1 MPLNAYK
8 ADTLSQTLPIS
19 LGGTGATTASEALK
33 ALFEN
38 QTLGTINQ
46 PVYLSA
52 GTIIAG
58 STYAGGTLVNLNGS
72 DMGATAVNIYAATS
86 SGTSGQFL
94 ISSGENNAPT
104 WVSNITVPGT
114 LNVIGQTTLNNNVT
128 IDGQITTNELMITG
142 QGSAQTPTAAQH
154 IATKG
159 YVDDVVQQGFA
170 ANDAMV
176 FKGII
181 SSSSVFTNI
190 LNSTT
195 AHYSAGWTY
204 RADQNFTISNST
216 TAYYVEKGDLL
227 IAIADKNTSTTNGV
241 LTDWTVVEH
250 NIDGGLYKSS
260 TTFTDGAILLADGV
274 AGKVKTGLLTT
285 TTATVITKISSTTA
299 SIPKITGNTSVT
311 TSKVTANTAVTVVTS
326 VSQASS
332 TSSVIGSVT
341 DGILTIGTAITV
353 VGTVSTE
360 TSTAS
365 QITTTNVTATN
376 TSYSNTT
383 VVTSTTVSNTA
394 IVVASISIS

>member
-1 MPLNAYK
+1 
-8 ADTLSQTLPIS
+8 
-19 LGGTGATTASEALK
+19 
-33 ALFEN
+33 
-38 QTLGTINQ
+38 
-46 PVYLSA
+46 
-52 GTIIAG
+52 
-58 STYAGGTLVNLNGS
+58 
-72 DMGATAVNIYAATS
+72 MGATAVNIYAATS

-94 ISSGENNAPT
+94 VSSGENNAPT

-128 IDGQITTNELMITG
+128 VDGQITTNELIIQG

-159 YVDDVVQQGFA
+159 YVDNAIGQGFA

-195 AHYSAGWTY
+195 EHYSAGWTY

-241 LTDWTVVEH
+241 LTDWAVVEH

-274 AGKVKTGLLTT
+274 AGKVKTG
-285 TTATVITKISSTTA
+285 
-299 SIPKITGNTSVT
+299 
-311 TSKVTANTAVTVVTS
+311 
-326 VSQASS
+326 
-332 TSSVIGSVT
+332 
-341 DGILTIGTAITV
+341 AIT
-353 VGTVSTE
+353 T
-360 TSTAS
+360 
-365 QITTTNVTATN
+365 
-376 TSYSNTT
+376 TT
-383 VVTSTTVSNTA
+383 VVTNIEFSAPTLGTAISADDITEWKAGNSTTAEVKNGVLQFTIGTKPSLSYTSRSIPNITNVGN
-394 IVVASISIS
+394 ITSTTTTVIASIS

>member
-19 LGGTGATTASEALK
+19 LGGTGATIASEALK

-52 GTIIAG
+52 GTITAG

-72 DMGATAVNIYAATS
+72 NMGATAVNIYAATS
-86 SGTSGQFL
+86 SGTLGQFL

-114 LNVIGQTTLNNNVT
+114 LNVTGQTTLNDNVT
-128 IDGQITTNELMITG
+128 VDGWIITNELTITG

-159 YVDDVVQQGFA
+159 YVDDAISQGFS

-260 TTFTDGAILLADGV
+260 NNFSANGILLADGTS
-274 AGKVKTGLLTT
+274 GKVKTGSLST
-285 TTATVITKISSTTA
+285 TTATVITGISSTTT
-299 SIPKITGNTSVT
+299 SIAKITGNASVT
-311 TSKVTANTAVTVVTS
+311 ASKITDNTTVTVITS
-326 VSQASS
+326 VSQTSS
-332 TSSVIGSVT
+332 TPVAIGSVEN
-341 DGILTIGTAITV
+341 GVLIIGKAVTN
-353 VGTVSTE
+353 VGTITTE
-360 TSTAS
+360 TATAS
-365 QITTTNVTATN
+365 QINTTEVIATN
-376 TSYSNTT
+376 TSYTTTT
-383 VVTSTTVSNTA
+383 VVTNTTASTTD
-394 IVVASISIS
+394 VVATVLIS